1 MLPACPRATPHTV
14 PLASSCHL
22 SPSSPGTCE
31 KTAGELAPV
40 PEQEC
45 SQPWRK
51 TPTPSSF
58 PEKSRKPW
66 ELCPQPPIL
75 SNAPHT
81 PISLPIFLLRCTLN
95 IFFFF
100 NRPNP
105 VSQGPSLPPQGSSAP
120 AEVSGEGW
128 GGPAVRPRLCAAFS
142 RVGDEPADLCR
153 QRGLCR
159 GKKDKCSTPGITGGK
174 KYNPPTYGLMG
185 SGLPKR
191 PGPRGVCL
199 VFSLGGSG
207 WKGESSWGNRE
218 KTRKA
223 ARRGL
228 TRRGEKR
235 RVAELR
241 NTDKS
246 REFSIPPCD
255 SNLSCRTVCLLC
267 PPSLRALLSAM
278 LLRNQARS
286 GFFLKVL
293 SKLLSW
299 HQSRVCLR

>member
-1 MLPACPRATPHTV
+1 MYFEHY
-14 PLASSCHL
+14 
-22 SPSSPGTCE
+22 
-31 KTAGELAPV
+31 
-40 PEQEC
+40 
-45 SQPWRK
+45 
-51 TPTPSSF
+51 
-58 PEKSRKPW
+58 
-66 ELCPQPPIL
+66 
-75 SNAPHT
+75 
-81 PISLPIFLLRCTLN
+81 
-95 IFFFF
+95 FFFF
-100 NRPNP
+100 FKQTQFHRAPHYLPKAAQPRPR
-105 VSQGPSLPPQGSSAP
+105 LPGR
-120 AEVSGEGW
+120 GW

-185 SGLPKR
+185 SGPRVPKR

-199 VFSLGGSG
+199 VFSLGRSG

-223 ARRGL
+223 ARRAL
-228 TRRGEKR
+228 SRRGEKR
-235 RVAELR
+235 RAAELR

-246 REFSIPPCD
+246 RHLSVPPCD
-255 SNLSCRTVCLLC
+255 SNLSCRTVRLLC
-267 PPSLRALLSAM
+267 PPSPHAGLSAM
-278 LLRNQARS
+278 LLKNQTRS